1 MTLDITIPAFWIT
14 LIKTGNLYL
23 RHFDNLNST
32 GISLNIPRYIM
43 EVVMIIKLDHT
54 LTTLFEQLGLSGT
67 QGDMDTFFHNHHLPE
82 NIQLHKANF
91 WSESQKQFL
100 EEGIADDGEWAI
112 IIDEMSAML
121 RH

>member
-1 MTLDITIPAFWIT
+1 
-14 LIKTGNLYL
+14 
-23 RHFDNLNST
+23 
-32 GISLNIPRYIM
+32 
-43 EVVMIIKLDHT
+43 MIIELDHS

-67 QGDMDTFFHNHHLPE
+67 QGDMDTFFHNHHLPD
-82 NIQLHKANF
+82 NIQLHKASF